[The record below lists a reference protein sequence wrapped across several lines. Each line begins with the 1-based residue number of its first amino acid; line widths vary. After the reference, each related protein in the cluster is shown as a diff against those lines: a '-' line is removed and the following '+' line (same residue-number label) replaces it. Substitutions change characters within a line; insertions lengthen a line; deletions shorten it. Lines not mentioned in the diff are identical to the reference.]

1 MALVVQKYGGSSLA
15 TTDLIKKVAGKVLA
29 RQRKGDRVVVV
40 ASAMKGETDSL
51 IEKIKQISELPDLR
65 EYDSMLSTGEQVST
79 SLLSMAIKSMGGKAK
94 SMLSF
99 QVPIR
104 TDSAFKDARIE
115 KIETRNIKKLLDEGN
130 IVIVAGFQGID
141 ADNNITTLGRGGSD
155 TSAVAVASALQAD
168 VIEICSDVDG
178 IYTTDPNIVEKARR
192 LDRISYEEV
201 LELSSLGAKVLQI
214 RAVEMAMKNK
224 VPLLCLS
231 TFSPTGG
238 TLVTEGDENMEQIVV
253 SGVALDKNE
262 SKVTIM
268 NVPDKPGVAAKV
280 FKPLSD
286 ANISVDMIIQNVS
299 EAGFTDISFTV
310 RKEDLARAKKLARE
324 ASQKLEAQ
332 GVVTDDNVVKVSVVG
347 LGMRSHAGVASR
359 MFEALSAGNVNI
371 QMISTSEIKVS
382 CIVDKKYGELAVRLL
397 HDEFE
402 LHKKAA
408 SRRASKK
415 AAKKSAKK
423 SSKKPAAGK
432 TAGTK
437 KK

>member
-15 TTDLIKKVAGKVLA
+15 TPDLIKKVASKALA
-29 RQRKGDRVVVV
+29 RHKKGDQVVVV
-40 ASAMKGETDSL
+40 ASAMKGVTDSL
-51 IEKIKQISELPDLR
+51 INTALEITDLPTLR

-79 SLLSMAIKSMGGKAK
+79 ALLAIAINSLGGNAR

-99 QVPIR
+99 QVPIH
-104 TDSAFKDARIE
+104 TNSAFKDARIE
-115 KIETRNIKKLLDEGN
+115 KIETKNIKRLLKEGN

-141 ADNNITTLGRGGSD
+141 HDNNITTLGRGGSD
-155 TSAVAVASALQAD
+155 TSAVALAAALNAD

-178 IYTTDPNIVEKARR
+178 IYTTDPHIVEKARR
-192 LDRISYEEV
+192 LDKISYEEV

-214 RAVEMAMKNK
+214 RAVEMAMKHE
-224 VPLLCLS
+224 VPVLCLS

-238 TLVTEGDENMEQIVV
+238 TLVTKGDMQMEQITV

-262 SKVTIM
+262 SKVTII
-268 NVPDKPGVAAKV
+268 NVPDKPGVAAKL

-299 EAGFTDISFTV
+299 EAGYTDISFTV
-310 RKEDLARAKKLARE
+310 RKEDLARAKRLARDAAE
-324 ASQKLEAQ
+324 NLGAK
-332 GVVTDDNVVKVSVVG
+332 GVVTDDKVVKVSVVG

-359 MFEALSAGNVNI
+359 MFEALSSGNVNI

-382 CIVDKKYGELAVRLL
+382 CVVDKKYGELAVRLL

-402 LHKKAA
+402 LHKKPG
-408 SRRASKK
+408 SRKAPKKTAKKAGVSSKK
-415 AAKKSAKK
+415 TAAKKAS
-423 SSKKPAAGK
+423 
-432 TAGTK
+432 GTK

>member
-15 TTDLIKKVAGKVLA
+15 TVDLIKKVASKALA
-29 RQRKGDRVVVV
+29 RHKKGDRVVVV
-40 ASAMKGETDSL
+40 ASAMKGETDGL
-51 IEKIKQISELPDLR
+51 IKKALDITDLPDLR
-65 EYDSMLSTGEQVST
+65 EYDSMVSTGEQVST
-79 SLLSMAIKSMGGKAK
+79 ALLAIAINAMGGKAR

-99 QVPIR
+99 QLPLC
-104 TDSAFKDARIE
+104 TDSSFKDARIE
-115 KIETRNIKKLLDEGN
+115 KIETGRIKKLLDEGH
-130 IVIVAGFQGID
+130 IVVVAGFQGVD

-155 TSAVAVASALQAD
+155 TSAVALAAALQAD

-178 IYTTDPNIVEKARR
+178 IYTTDPGIVENARR

-214 RAVEMAMKNK
+214 RAVEMAMKNEIP
-224 VPLLCLS
+224 VLCLS

-238 TLVTEGDENMEQIVV
+238 TLVTKGDEQMEQIVV
-253 SGVALDKNE
+253 SGVALDKDE
-262 SKVTIM
+262 CKVTIQ
-268 NVPDKPGVAAKV
+268 NVPDRPGVAANV

-299 EAGFTDISFTV
+299 EAGYTDISFTV
-310 RKEDLARAKKLARE
+310 RKEDLPRARE
-324 ASQKLEAQ
+324 LAKEASRKLEAE
-332 GVVTDDNVVKVSVVG
+332 GVVTDDKVVKVSVVG

-382 CIVDKKYGELAVRLL
+382 CVVDKKYGELAVRLL

-402 LHKKAA
+402 LHKK
-408 SRRASKK
+408 SGG
-415 AAKKSAKK
+415 KK
-423 SSKKPAAGK
+423 SSKKTAGK
-432 TAGTK
+432 TGSSK
-437 KK
+437 KKTAKKASASKKK